1 LGLTQK
7 ILLFTSVLVVALV
20 FSSLV
25 FTTIQADRL
34 AEENVSRGL
43 TETRQVW
50 ETYQADRYNKLKLG
64 IRVLANDPGFKSVVE
79 TKDAATMLD
88 TLKERNEETKADFFI
103 VTDPSGVESAPY
115 LVALVASSWS
125 AIAMV
130 TAGLGCNRSRGPSTA

>member
-1 LGLTQK
+1 MGLTQK

-64 IRVLANDPGFKSVVE
+64 IRVLGFGTPPPGAQGEVLVHGQPPRQRFQGPESPVSKRTYQPNNRRRAKTHGFRLRMRTRAGRAILAARRRKGRVE
-79 TKDAATMLD
+79 L
-88 TLKERNEETKADFFI
+88 
-103 VTDPSGVESAPY
+103 SA
-115 LVALVASSWS
+115 
-125 AIAMV
+125 
-130 TAGLGCNRSRGPSTA
+130 

>member
-64 IRVLANDPGFKSVVE
+64 IRVLGNDPGFKAWS
-79 TKDAATMLD
+79 
-88 TLKERNEETKADFFI
+88 ERKS
-103 VTDPSGVESAPY
+103 PR
-115 LVALVASSWS
+115 SW
-125 AIAMV
+125 
-130 TAGLGCNRSRGPSTA
+130 TR